1 MVGEYSLRGGIL
13 DVYPPESAKPVRIEF
28 FGDLVESLRR
38 FETDSQRSVLNIS
51 ECTLLPLVEPPRN
64 RAVLT
69 ALGEQLEDIP
79 VPGQVFPGWQFTVP
93 LVRPL
98 HHTLPSINQHDIV
111 VSHEPIQLTTEA
123 E

>member
-51 ECTLLPLVEPPRN
+51 ECTLLPLVEHPRN

-69 ALGEQLEDIP
+69 ELGEQLEDIP
-79 VPGQVFPGWQFTVP
+79 VPGQAFPAWEFTVP
-93 LVRPL
+93 LLPPRT
-98 HHTLPSINQHDIV
+98 HTLPSI
-111 VSHEPIQLTTEA
+111 TTHA
-123 E
+123 T